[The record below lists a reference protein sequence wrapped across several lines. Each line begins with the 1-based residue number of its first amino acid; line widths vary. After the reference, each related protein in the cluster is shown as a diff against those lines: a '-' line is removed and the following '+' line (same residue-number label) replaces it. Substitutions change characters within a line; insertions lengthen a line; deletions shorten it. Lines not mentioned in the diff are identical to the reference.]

1 MSVDPESYRGGG
13 AHGRDTTRSVSDDPS
28 DEVECQV
35 VVQTAP
41 GTPESSHREAEK
53 VGVRGVF
60 SFHVA
65 VFNALLTI
73 TSDHDVDNKDG
84 DHEYNHLPMH
94 VIRTKNAA
102 PGPFSVLFFA
112 SMSRTEDLRLP
123 RWSASSVGPTWAR
136 YIVSGS
142 L

>member
-1 MSVDPESYRGGG
+1 M
-13 AHGRDTTRSVSDDPS
+13 
-28 DEVECQV
+28 

-60 SFHVA
+60 SLLADTVC
-65 VFNALLTI
+65 NTLLTLNRN
-73 TSDHDVDNKDG
+73 HDIDDKDG
-84 DHEYNHLPMH
+84 DHEYSQLPPH
-94 VIRTKNAA
+94 VPRAKNAA
-102 PGPFSVLFFA
+102 PGPFSALFFA

-136 YIVSGS
+136 YI
-142 L
+142 